1 MATQETDSPAQ
12 QARRYGRID
21 AVMLATILVTLAVVF
36 LGGIGIIVAGTKTKD
51 SFTAESIVAII
62 SPALAAVG
70 TVAAGVFG
78 YALGTRGSGE
88 AQTTANH
95 VAREAAAA
103 RQQTAATAGAAGSL
117 ASTVQRIH
125 DQAMAGDPTT
135 SGKREISE
143 DDLKTMASAA
153 RQVTATVPNV

>member
-1 MATQETDSPAQ
+1 MATQPPSDSGQ
-12 QARRYGRID
+12 QSRKSGWID
-21 AVMLATILVTLAVVF
+21 AIMLATILVTLTAVF
-36 LGGIGIIVAGTKTKD
+36 LGGIGIIVGATNTAEP
-51 SFTAESIVAII
+51 FTAESVVAIV

-88 AQTTANH
+88 AQTTATE

-103 RQQTAATAGAAGSL
+103 RQETAATAESAGSL
-117 ASTVQRIH
+117 AAAVQRIH
-125 DQAMAGDPTT
+125 NQAMSGEPTE

-143 DDLKTMASAA
+143 DDLKTLAA
-153 RQVTATVPNV
+153 AAKQRFWPTT